1 MCNTGDKMVE
11 CQLETHNHKMVTFKF
26 DLDGDAPEEIATYM
40 VCKCFCIIVQSVTD
54 IKYFYLA
61 LNILLDF
68 FLSHFKFNL
77 HRVPQV
83 ENDFIL
89 PLEKEVFIEQLKDI
103 VDKAEDMLSEDTEG
117 EKNSEQAGG
126 PKQTEAPGTLGIEV
140 RTKLFAVNS
149 YYIFSLECAC
159 GNNYH

>member
-1 MCNTGDKMVE
+1 MFLFG
-11 CQLETHNHKMVTFKF
+11 LE
-26 DLDGDAPEEIATYM
+26 I
-40 VCKCFCIIVQSVTD
+40 
-54 IKYFYLA
+54 FYRMF
-61 LNILLDF
+61 F
-68 FLSHFKFNL
+68 FLSHSEFHL

-103 VDKAEDMLSEDTEG
+103 VDKAEDMLSEDAEG

-126 PKQTEAPGTLGIEV
+126 QKQTEAPGTLGIEV

-149 YYIFSLECAC
+149 YNIRRFVVWSVPVWKT
-159 GNNYH
+159 